1 MALLYHAMFHPA
13 RRNFR
18 ARQLLTGFKAVCYR
32 DLTRVESLADSR
44 FGSRGNPGGVDVNAV
59 HDLAHQKL
67 AKLEDL
73 LRDMGEVIVAYS
85 GGVDSSFLL
94 WAAHKALGERALAVT
109 GRSGSVASGQ
119 IEEAQQLAKDLG
131 ARHMVLD
138 TEELDNPLYAQNPT
152 NRCYHCKTELFTKL
166 EAFAAHEGMRW
177 IVEGSN
183 LDDMRDY
190 RPGMQAVVE
199 HGVRSPLKEVELT
212 KAEIRALSKEAGLP
226 TWDKP
231 AMPCLASRI
240 PYGMLVSLEKLSMID
255 RAEAYLRHLGFR
267 DLRVRHHDQIARI
280 ELPPS
285 DFPKL
290 LEGNMAAQ
298 IANTFKEYGFKFVT
312 LDLQGFRSGSLNE
325 GIVR

>member
-1 MALLYHAMFHPA
+1 M
-13 RRNFR
+13 
-18 ARQLLTGFKAVCYR
+18 
-32 DLTRVESLADSR
+32 
-44 FGSRGNPGGVDVNAV
+44 NAV
-59 HDLAHQKL
+59 HDVAHQKL

-73 LRDMGEVIVAYS
+73 LGAMGEVIVAYS

-94 WAAHKALGERALAVT
+94 WAAHKVLGARALAVT

-119 IEEAQQLAKDLG
+119 IEEARQLARDLG
-131 ARHMVLD
+131 ARHVVLD
-138 TEELDNPLYAQNPT
+138 TEELQNPLYAQNPT

-166 EAFAAHEGMRW
+166 EAFARGENIPW

-183 LDDMRDY
+183 MDDMHDY
-190 RPGMQAVVE
+190 RPGMQAVAE
-199 HGVRSPLKEVELT
+199 HNVRSPLKEAELT
-212 KAEIRALSKEAGLP
+212 KAEIRVLSKEAGLP

-255 RAEAYLRHLGFR
+255 RAEAYLRSLGFR
-267 DLRVRHHDQIARI
+267 ELRVRHHDSIARI
-280 ELPPS
+280 ELPPG

-290 LEGNMAAQ
+290 LEGNLAAE
-298 IANTFKEYGFKFVT
+298 ITKRLKDYGFKYVT

>member
-1 MALLYHAMFHPA
+1 
-13 RRNFR
+13 
-18 ARQLLTGFKAVCYR
+18 
-32 DLTRVESLADSR
+32 
-44 FGSRGNPGGVDVNAV
+44 VNAV
-59 HDLAHQKL
+59 HGGAQQKL

-94 WAAHKALGERALAVT
+94 WAAHRVLGDRALAVT

-119 IEEAQQLAKDLG
+119 IEEARQLAKDLG
-131 ARHMVLD
+131 ARHVILD
-138 TEELDNPLYAQNPT
+138 TEELDNPLYVQNPT

-166 EAFAAHEGMRW
+166 EAFAVGEGIRW
-177 IVEGSN
+177 IAEGSN
-183 LDDMRDY
+183 LDDLRDY
-190 RPGMQAVVE
+190 RPGMQAATE
-199 HGVRSPLKEVELT
+199 RGVRSPLKEAELT

-231 AMPCLASRI
+231 AMPCLSSRI

-255 RAEAYLRHLGFR
+255 RAEAYLRNLGFR
-267 DLRVRHHDQIARI
+267 DLRVRHHDTIARI

-285 DFPKL
+285 DFPRL
-290 LEGNMAAQ
+290 LEGNTAAEITQ
-298 IANTFKEYGFKFVT
+298 TLKGFGFKFVT

-325 GIVR
+325 GIVK

>member
-1 MALLYHAMFHPA
+1 V
-13 RRNFR
+13 
-18 ARQLLTGFKAVCYR
+18 G
-32 DLTRVESLADSR
+32 
-44 FGSRGNPGGVDVNAV
+44 VNAV
-59 HDLAHQKL
+59 YDVAHQKL
-67 AKLEDL
+67 AKLEDT

-94 WAAHKALGERALAVT
+94 WAAHGVLGDRALAVT

-119 IEEAQQLAKDLG
+119 IEEAQQLAKNLG
-131 ARHMVLD
+131 ARHTVLD

-152 NRCYHCKTELFTKL
+152 NRCYHCKNELFTKL
-166 EAFAAHEGMRW
+166 KAFAAREGIRW

-190 RPGMQAVVE
+190 RPGMQAAAE
-199 HGVRSPLKEVELT
+199 HHVRSPLKEAELT

-255 RAEAYLRHLGFR
+255 RAEAYLRSLGFR
-267 DLRVRHHDQIARI
+267 DLRVRHHDQIARL

-285 DFPKL
+285 DFPKI
-290 LEGNMAAQ
+290 LEGNMAAE
-298 IANTFKEYGFKFVT
+298 ITTTLKEYGFKFVT

>member
-1 MALLYHAMFHPA
+1 L
-13 RRNFR
+13 
-18 ARQLLTGFKAVCYR
+18 G
-32 DLTRVESLADSR
+32 
-44 FGSRGNPGGVDVNAV
+44 VNAV
-59 HDLAHQKL
+59 HDVAHQKL

-94 WAAHKALGERALAVT
+94 WAAHKVLGDRALAVT

-131 ARHMVLD
+131 ARHVVLD
-138 TEELDNPLYAQNPT
+138 TEELDNPLYVQNPT

-166 EAFAAHEGMRW
+166 EAFAAREGIRW
-177 IVEGSN
+177 LVEGSN
-183 LDDMRDY
+183 LDDMQDY
-190 RPGMQAVVE
+190 RPGMQAALE
-199 HGVRSPLKEVELT
+199 RGVRSPLREAELT

-231 AMPCLASRI
+231 AMPCLSSRI

-255 RAEAYLRHLGFR
+255 RAEAYLRRRGFR
-267 DLRVRHHDQIARI
+267 DLRVRHHDTIARI

-285 DFPKL
+285 EFPKL
-290 LEGNMAAQ
+290 LEAHMAEE
-298 IANTFKEYGFKFVT
+298 ITKTLKEYGFKFVT

-325 GIVR
+325 GVVR